1 MMRGGAGKF
10 SKDETD
16 KKGSPFKTQFS
27 SRASESPVLRASGG
41 PPCSGAAQQYIC
53 EYNCG
58 FKGSFEVVQK
68 HEIACA
74 IRTVRNMHPDLT
86 SGKALIGARNMDSAI
101 NVPLKCA
108 EHKSAE
114 SNLKLHEPPA
124 IETLQ
129 SPASV
134 LGHSQEHEKD
144 GRKVDLIKSEDG
156 EGGVTVRGPVI
167 VDAPNLI
174 QRILSAKELAEAG
187 EHRAADCTRKV
198 LYYGCEFECGF
209 IGGFEVVLEHEKTCK
224 LRDSQTCG
232 IPDNEWRDSPMSVS
246 SAEVAVGESK
256 FHVSEQL
263 QEGLA

>member
-1 MMRGGAGKF
+1 MMRGGAGKV

-16 KKGSPFKTQFS
+16 KKGPFKTQFS
-27 SRASESPVLRASGG
+27 SRASESPVLRASGSEG
-41 PPCSGAAQQYIC
+41 PCSGAAQQYIC

-74 IRTVRNMHPDLT
+74 IMCNKDRNMHSGLT
-86 SGKALIGARNMDSAI
+86 SGEALIDARNTVNSAI

-114 SNLKLHEPPA
+114 STLKLHEPPA

-129 SPASV
+129 SP
-134 LGHSQEHEKD
+134 
-144 GRKVDLIKSEDG
+144 
-156 EGGVTVRGPVI
+156 GPVI

-198 LYYGCEFECGF
+198 LYYVCEFECGF
-209 IGGFEVVLEHEKTCK
+209 IGGFDVVLEHEKTCQ
-224 LRDSQTCG
+224 LRDSRRCG
-232 IPDNEWRDSPMSVS
+232 SPDNEGRDSPMSVS
-246 SAEVAVGESK
+246 STEVAVGESK